1 MARHIH
7 RHAHSPF
14 KPAVTSAPAQPPHGG
29 NGSAVDSR
37 PFSRSH
43 HTVLLSLSTTTQPAT
58 DLGYLLV
65 KHPERAHEVDLPFGT
80 ARVFYPQADHTR
92 CTAVLMLDIDP
103 VGLVR
108 GRGEAEG
115 SLSQYVNDR
124 PYVASSF
131 LSVALK
137 RVFGTA
143 MAGTSKS
150 RQALADT
157 PIALEAEIPV
167 LRCRGGEQL
176 LQAWFEP
183 LGYTVTVE
191 RLPLDPRF
199 PEWGDSPYV
208 RLQLAGTVRLQDL
221 LTHLYVLLPAIDG
234 DKHYYVGH
242 DEIEKLLDKG
252 GTWLSAHPQREAI
265 VGRYLRRHK
274 PLVRA
279 ALARLLDDEEEA
291 IDAQEERKEAAE
303 DAIERP
309 LSLNDQRMQ
318 TVVETLRTLGAR
330 RVVDLGCGEGR
341 LLGLL
346 LKEPQIEHLLGID
359 VSLRSLDHAADR
371 LHLERLPPLQRQR
384 ITLAHGA
391 LTYRDRRIEGF
402 DAACAIE
409 VIEHMDAP
417 RLPAFE
423 RALFGFGRPPAVVIT
438 TPNSEYNVRF
448 PTLPA
453 GRFRHPDHRFEWTRA
468 EFRAWADGVAQRN
481 GYSVR
486 HAPIGPDDPEVG
498 PPTQMAVFTRDMA

>member
-1 MARHIH
+1 M
-7 RHAHSPF
+7 
-14 KPAVTSAPAQPPHGG
+14 
-29 NGSAVDSR
+29 
-37 PFSRSH
+37 
-43 HTVLLSLSTTTQPAT
+43 LLSLSTTAQPAT

-65 KHPERAHEVDLPFGT
+65 KHPDRVHEVELPFGT
-80 ARVFYPQADHTR
+80 ARVFYPQADEGR

-108 GRGEAEG
+108 GRGDGER

-131 LSVALK
+131 LSVAMK

-143 MAGTSKS
+143 MAGTSKG
-150 RQALADT
+150 RQEVADS
-157 PIALEAEIPV
+157 PIPLEAEIPV
-167 LRCRGGEQL
+167 LRCRGGEEL
-176 LQAWFEP
+176 VRNWFEA
-183 LGYTVTVE
+183 LGYTVDVE
-191 RLPLDPRF
+191 RLMLDARF
-199 PEWGDSPYV
+199 REWGDSHYV
-208 RLQLAGTVRLQDL
+208 RLRLSGCVRLRDL

-234 DKHYYVGH
+234 DKHYYVGS
-242 DEIEKLLDKG
+242 DEIDKLLEKG
-252 GTWLSAHPQREAI
+252 GSWLSAHPQREAI

-279 ALARLLDDEEEA
+279 ALARLLDDDEEE
-291 IDAQEERKEAAE
+291 IEAQEAKKEAVE
-303 DAIERP
+303 DAIEKP
-309 LSLNDQRMQ
+309 LSLNEQRMDA
-318 TVVETLRTLGAR
+318 VVNTLRGLGAR

-346 LKEPQIEHLLGID
+346 LKDKQFEHLLGID
-359 VSLRSLDHAADR
+359 VSLRSLDYAAQR
-371 LHLERLPPLQRQR
+371 LHFDRMPPMQRAR

-402 DAACAIE
+402 DVACAIE

-423 RALFGFGRPPAVVIT
+423 RVLFGFAKPPSVVIT

-453 GRFRHPDHRFEWTRA
+453 GKFRHPDHRFEWARA
-468 EFRAWADGVAQRN
+468 EFHSWANGVAERN
-481 GYSVR
+481 GYAVQY
-486 HAPIGPDDPEVG
+486 APIGVDDPEVG
-498 PPTQMAVFTRDMA
+498 PPTQMAIFTRDAA

>member
-1 MARHIH
+1 M
-7 RHAHSPF
+7 
-14 KPAVTSAPAQPPHGG
+14 
-29 NGSAVDSR
+29 
-37 PFSRSH
+37 
-43 HTVLLSLSTTTQPAT
+43 LLSLSTTTQPAT

-80 ARVFYPQADHTR
+80 ARVFYPQADDTR

-143 MAGTSKS
+143 MAGTSKN

-252 GTWLSAHPQREAI
+252 GTWLAAHPA
-265 VGRYLRRHK
+265 
-274 PLVRA
+274 
-279 ALARLLDDEEEA
+279 
-291 IDAQEERKEAAE
+291 
-303 DAIERP
+303 
-309 LSLNDQRMQ
+309 
-318 TVVETLRTLGAR
+318 T
-330 RVVDLGCGEGR
+330 
-341 LLGLL
+341 
-346 LKEPQIEHLLGID
+346 
-359 VSLRSLDHAADR
+359 
-371 LHLERLPPLQRQR
+371 
-384 ITLAHGA
+384 
-391 LTYRDRRIEGF
+391 
-402 DAACAIE
+402 
-409 VIEHMDAP
+409 
-417 RLPAFE
+417 
-423 RALFGFGRPPAVVIT
+423 
-438 TPNSEYNVRF
+438 
-448 PTLPA
+448 
-453 GRFRHPDHRFEWTRA
+453 
-468 EFRAWADGVAQRN
+468 
-481 GYSVR
+481 
-486 HAPIGPDDPEVG
+486 
-498 PPTQMAVFTRDMA
+498 